1 MEQNGR
7 DIALSIRGLFKVF
20 ADEDGQGLNLAVDGQ
35 SKDEIQ
41 EATGA
46 VVGLRDIN
54 IDVARGELFVVMGLS
69 GCGKSTLVRCI
80 NRLIEP
86 SLGEVWLNGHEITS
100 MDADELRDVRRR
112 DLAMV
117 FQHFGLMPH
126 RNVLDNVVLPLEVA
140 GVAKLERRE
149 RAATALNLVGL
160 GDWTAS
166 LPSQLSGGMKQRVGL
181 ARGLAM
187 ETPVLLMDEPFSA
200 LDPVI
205 RRDLQDE
212 LLALQES
219 VHKTIVFITHDLNE
233 AVRVGDRI
241 AIMRDGE
248 VVQVGAPNDVVLN
261 PADSFVREFTRD
273 VRLHGMVT
281 AASIMDS
288 EFESIDGATPIAS
301 AIEIMQDSALSMT
314 CCVDAGGKYLGA
326 LDLARALK
334 ARSEGAQE
342 IEQAQLY
349 VGDAVPARHSARRS
363 RPRRT
368 ACAAPVGCAGRRWPA
383 RRRHPARPPRPRH
396 GLRRSRR
403 RRHNGE
409 RADAMSDGALPPA
422 MPSRH
427 LLALILS
434 GANRPLAGH
443 WWVAPAMIVVIGL
456 GFVLSYFLV
465 ADEFPFDVGRDVG
478 RRIDI
483 WLDWLKDNFSPVF
496 QAIKNVIVWFL
507 ISLEDMM
514 LWLTWPALIGAIA
527 LTSWA
532 AGLIPDGAVLGVLA
546 AAARDLRPLGL
557 HR

>member
-1 MEQNGR
+1 MKGRLVEQNGR

-20 ADEDGQGLNLAVDGQ
+20 ADEDDQGLNLAVDGQ

-86 SLGEVWLNGHEITS
+86 SLGEVWLNGREITS

-301 AIEIMQDSALSMT
+301 AIELMQDRALSTT
-314 CCVDAGGKYLGA
+314 CCVDANGKYLGA

-334 ARSEGAQE
+334 ARSEGAQG

-349 VGDAVPARHSARRS
+349 IGDTVRQDTVLDDLVPA
-363 RPRRT
+363 
-368 ACAAPVGCAGRRWPA
+368 
-383 RRRHPARPPRPRH
+383 
-396 GLRRSRR
+396 GLRAQ
-403 RRHNGE
+403 H
-409 RADAMSDGALPPA
+409 
-422 MPSRH
+422 
-427 LLALILS
+427 
-434 GANRPLAGH
+434 PLAVLDEDGLLVGVIPLDRLARAMVSDEAA
-443 WWVAPAMIVVIGL
+443 VAATAENEEMP
-456 GFVLSYFLV
+456 
-465 ADEFPFDVGRDVG
+465 
-478 RRIDI
+478 
-483 WLDWLKDNFSPVF
+483 
-496 QAIKNVIVWFL
+496 
-507 ISLEDMM
+507 
-514 LWLTWPALIGAIA
+514 
-527 LTSWA
+527 
-532 AGLIPDGAVLGVLA
+532 
-546 AAARDLRPLGL
+546 
-557 HR
+557 

>member
-1 MEQNGR
+1 MKGRLVEQNGR

-342 IEQAQLY
+342 IKQAQLY
-349 VGDAVPARHSARRS
+349 VGDAVRQDTVLDDLVPA
-363 RPRRT
+363 
-368 ACAAPVGCAGRRWPA
+368 
-383 RRRHPARPPRPRH
+383 
-396 GLRRSRR
+396 GLRAQ
-403 RRHNGE
+403 H
-409 RADAMSDGALPPA
+409 
-422 MPSRH
+422 
-427 LLALILS
+427 
-434 GANRPLAGH
+434 PLAVLDEDGLLVGVIPLDRLARAMVSDEAA
-443 WWVAPAMIVVIGL
+443 VAATTENEPT
-456 GFVLSYFLV
+456 
-465 ADEFPFDVGRDVG
+465 P
-478 RRIDI
+478 
-483 WLDWLKDNFSPVF
+483 
-496 QAIKNVIVWFL
+496 
-507 ISLEDMM
+507 
-514 LWLTWPALIGAIA
+514 
-527 LTSWA
+527 
-532 AGLIPDGAVLGVLA
+532 
-546 AAARDLRPLGL
+546 
-557 HR
+557 